1 MSPRIP
7 DRWMNYKGMGSVV
20 EGTPFVP
27 FKVPLHDVSYLKKY
41 LNLNISFARPRH
53 KIYFFSGKK
62 KLMHQMSFLIISQ
75 VKSFL
80 IFRQISRFTFEPRYF
95 PKIP

>member
-27 FKVPLHDVSYLKKY
+27 FKVPLHDVS
-41 LNLNISFARPRH
+41 NL
-53 KIYFFSGKK
+53 KIY
-62 KLMHQMSFLIISQ
+62 I
-75 VKSFL
+75 
-80 IFRQISRFTFEPRYF
+80 
-95 PKIP
+95 